1 MQSFGEQRGHG
12 LDTSLPSVRLI
23 QDIIRTSR
31 PVCIQMGDGLELQ
44 GMIRWQDPQFIALQT
59 AGQDGVTL
67 LSRRAITLL
76 RSVE

>member
-23 QDIIRTSR
+23 QHIIRTSR
-31 PVCIQMGDGLELQ
+31 PVRVLMVDGLELR

-59 AGQDGVTL
+59 DGQDSLTL
-67 LSRRAITLL
+67 LNRGAITVL
-76 RSVE
+76 RTGE